1 MGKLLPCLLLAC
13 LVFAGTARA
22 GTAADAG
29 GKHPIAIVIHGGA
42 GTIRRSDMT
51 PAQDAAYRQALS
63 QALRAGYGVL
73 QTGGR
78 AVDAVQAAI
87 VVMEDSPLF
96 NAGRGAVFTRGGL
109 NELDAAIMDGATL
122 QAGTVGAVQHIRNP
136 IRLAYAVM
144 TQTPHVMLVGEGAEQ
159 FAWAHGFNFT
169 PDSWFYTE
177 RRWKEHIDGLGRLS
191 ERMAGTPE
199 RLVSGRGWAY
209 GTVGAVALDRA
220 GHIAAG
226 TSTGGLTNKMDG
238 RVGDSPII
246 GAGTYADDATCG
258 ASGTGTGELYMR
270 LDLTKSISDL
280 MALKGWTLRH
290 AADYMINDRLVKL
303 GGLETGGV
311 IALDVNGDIATP
323 FNTSG
328 MYRGWIEP
336 SGHMTVRIYKGE

>member
-1 MGKLLPCLLLAC
+1 MRQLLPCLLLVFLAC
-13 LVFAGTARA
+13 AGTARA
-22 GTAADAG
+22 DRAADAAG
-29 GKHPIAIVIHGGA
+29 SHPIAIVIHGGA

-51 PAQDAAYRQALS
+51 PAEEAAYRQSLA
-63 QALRAGYGVL
+63 QALQAGYGVL
-73 QTGGR
+73 ETGGR
-78 AVDAVQAAI
+78 AIDAVQAAI
-87 VVMEDSPLF
+87 VIMEDSPLF
-96 NAGRGAVFTRGGL
+96 NAARGAVFTRGGH

-122 QAGTVGAVQHIRNP
+122 EAGAVGAVQHIRNP
-136 IRLAYAVM
+136 IKLAYAVM
-144 TQTPHVMLVGEGAEQ
+144 TQTPHVMLVGTGAEQ
-159 FAWAHGFNFT
+159 FAWAQGFKFT

-177 RRWKEHIDGLGRLS
+177 RRWKEHIDGLEHLS
-191 ERMAGTPE
+191 EHMAGTPE

-226 TSTGGLTNKMDG
+226 TSTGGLTNKLDG

-258 ASGTGTGELYMR
+258 ASGTGTGEYYMR

-290 AADYMINDRLVKL
+290 AADYMIHDRLAAL
-303 GGLETGGV
+303 GGQGTGGV
-311 IALDVNGDIATP
+311 IALDARGDIATP

-328 MYRGWIEP
+328 MYRGWIDP
-336 SGHMTVRIYKGE
+336 RGRMTLRIYKNE